1 MAETGRVPSAL
12 SPPPRRSA
20 PRPRLPHPTSH
31 PISCERPLRL
41 PLDET
46 QNLRPPVWEE
56 ETLPPLPADPAEP
69 RPATAPRIA
78 RPIASAAPPR
88 TRTERAILAVLVLGL
103 ALNALALLRN
113 SALSRADVLLGATV
127 LLAGTA
133 LLVLMEVY
141 RRTGR

>member
-1 MAETGRVPSAL
+1 MAEIRRVSSAAPSSA
-12 SPPPRRSA
+12 PRRAA
-20 PRPRLPHPTSH
+20 PRPRLPHPPSH
-31 PISCERPLRL
+31 NAPARP

-46 QNLRPPVWEE
+46 HNLRPPVGDEE
-56 ETLPPLPADPAEP
+56 LRPSIPAPPPEP
-69 RPATAPRIA
+69 RPPAARRTAHLV
-78 RPIASAAPPR
+78 ASLAPPR

-113 SALSRADVLLGATV
+113 AALSRADVLLGAAV
-127 LLAGTA
+127 LLSGIA